1 MAKIVFVKP
10 GGERVEVEAEAGHS
24 IMEAALINDID
35 EVLAECGGSLSCA
48 TCHVHVAAEWF
59 DKLEPRT
66 DMEGELIDC
75 AIDPDEFS
83 RLSCQIEMSDEYD
96 GIVVNLPESQN

>member
-1 MAKIVFVKP
+1 
-10 GGERVEVEAEAGHS
+10 
-24 IMEAALINDID
+24 
-35 EVLAECGGSLSCA
+35 
-48 TCHVHVAAEWF
+48 
-59 DKLEPRT
+59 
-66 DMEGELIDC
+66 MEGELIDC

>member
-10 GGERVEVEAEAGHS
+10 DGERVEVAAETGHS

-48 TCHVHVAAEWF
+48 TCHVHIAPEWF

-66 DMEGELIDC
+66 EMEAELIDC
-75 AIDPDEFS
+75 AIDPDEYS
-83 RLSCQIEMSDEYD
+83 RLSCQLVMSDEHD